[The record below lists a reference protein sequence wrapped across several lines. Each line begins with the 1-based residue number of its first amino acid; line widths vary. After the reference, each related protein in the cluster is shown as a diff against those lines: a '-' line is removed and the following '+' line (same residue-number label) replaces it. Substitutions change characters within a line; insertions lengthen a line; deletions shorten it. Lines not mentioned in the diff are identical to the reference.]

1 MKNLITLLITLLS
14 ISGYSQSE
22 KSQIDSAVVIIHQ
35 LTNEYRV
42 GYGLDTLELSEDLNK
57 KAQAH
62 AEWMYNTKRFEHSK
76 DNVENIFK
84 GSVWNSYNTYQPTK
98 KWVINSLDW
107 WKSSSGHN
115 KMILTT
121 SKNYDQIGYGFY
133 LGYAV
138 MMFDKKFTESSWMDS
153 LK

>member
-22 KSQIDSAVVIIHQ
+22 KSQIDSAVVIMHQ

-42 GYGLDTLELSEDLNK
+42 ENRLDTLELTEDLNK

-76 DNVENIFK
+76 EDVGENCHK
-84 GSVWNSYNTYQPTK
+84 GAIWNSHNTYQPTK
-98 KWVINSLDW
+98 KWVINSLNA
-107 WKSSSGHN
+107 WKSSPEHN
-115 KMILTT
+115 KNLLLYE
-121 SKNYDQIGYGFY
+121 YDQVGYGFY

-153 LK
+153 LH

>member
-1 MKNLITLLITLLS
+1 MKRLLFAAILLPTLVF
-14 ISGYSQSE
+14 SQYE
-22 KSQIDSAVVIIHQ
+22 KSQIDSAVVIMHQ
-35 LTNEYRV
+35 LVNEYR
-42 GYGLDTLELSEDLNK
+42 GEYGLDTLELSEDLNK

-62 AEWMYNTKRFEHSK
+62 AEWMYKTKRFEHSK

-138 MMFDKKFTESSWMDS
+138 MMFDKKFTEGSWLES
-153 LK
+153 LR

>member
-1 MKNLITLLITLLS
+1 MKKLITLLIVLLS

-62 AEWMYNTKRFEHSK
+62 AEWMYNTKRFEHTK
-76 DNVENIFK
+76 EDVGENILD
-84 GSVWNSYNTYQPTK
+84 GAVWNSHGTYQPTK
-98 KWVINSLDW
+98 QWVIVTLDG
-107 WKSSSGHN
+107 WKVSPEHN
-115 KMILTT
+115 KNILLYE
-121 SKNYDQIGYGFY
+121 YDQVGYGFY

-138 MMFDKKFTESSWMDS
+138 MLFDKKFTESSWMDS